1 METFTTQFSFQDIE
15 LEIIGTGTKIN
26 SILFSDPSS
35 NKLITV
41 NGEITGILRNCIVQ
55 LEEYFSGRRKE
66 FTIPFTMEGTDFQKR
81 VWNELL
87 KIPYGKTI
95 SYLELAKRIGDE
107 KYIRAAASANGK
119 NKLAI
124 FIPCHRVIGSNG
136 SLTGYSGGIENKKRL
151 LELEKKN
158 SKLEGG
164 LF

>member
-66 FTIPFTMEGTDFQKR
+66 FTIPFPWKEQ
-81 VWNELL
+81 
-87 KIPYGKTI
+87 
-95 SYLELAKRIGDE
+95 
-107 KYIRAAASANGK
+107 
-119 NKLAI
+119 I
-124 FIPCHRVIGSNG
+124 FKKK
-136 SLTGYSGGIENKKRL
+136 SGM
-151 LELEKKN
+151 N
-158 SKLEGG
+158 S
-164 LF
+164 